1 MAPHLPPAAQPPL
14 SADELAASRA
24 RRRAPLAA
32 VGATAFLVAVKVAG
46 TLATGSLALGSAA
59 LDSLLDLFVSAA
71 NAVVVRRSAEPPD
84 ADHAYGHGKFENLA
98 ELAQGLFLVVAAV
111 SLGWIGWQR
120 LRSHAV
126 PHASGL
132 GVGVLVLSVITSW
145 WVARHLGHAARAIGS
160 PALHADSRH
169 YHADLWVN
177 LAALAALLV
186 VRWTGWWP
194 ADPLVALAVA
204 AYVLYTASGLLREAL
219 GDLTDRGLPADDLR
233 RIEAVVRR
241 FAPQVVGMHDLKTR
255 TAGGQRFVELHLEIP
270 RATSFADAHELTV
283 RVLRA
288 VEREIPRS
296 KVFVHGDP
304 V

>member
-1 MAPHLPPAAQPPL
+1 MDSALDSHRSAA
-14 SADELAASRA
+14 A

-32 VGATAFLVAVKVAG
+32 VAATGFLVAIKVAG

-59 LDSLLDLFVSAA
+59 LDSLLDLFISAA
-71 NAVVVRRSAEPPD
+71 NAVVLRRSAAPPD

-98 ELAQGLFLVVAAV
+98 ELAQGLFLAGASL
-111 SLGWIGWQR
+111 SLGAVGVRR
-120 LRSHAV
+120 LLTREV
-126 PHASGL
+126 PHADGI
-132 GVGVLVLSVITSW
+132 GAAVLVVSIATSL
-145 WVARHLGHAARAIGS
+145 WVARHLGRAARATGS

-177 LAALAALLV
+177 AAALAALLV

-204 AYVLYTASGLLREAL
+204 VYVLYTAFGLLREAL
-219 GDLTDRGLPADDLR
+219 GDLTDRGLPEEELR
-233 RIEAVVRR
+233 RIEAVVAA

-270 RATSFADAHELTV
+270 RATSFADAHDLTV

-288 VEREIPRS
+288 VEGEIPRS